1 MYINWSNLPGL
12 IMASSRIYGLLV
24 APIKNIF
31 FLAPTPS
38 IYVRSWLI
46 TLSPAPPASPCDDP
60 LATAIESNSSKNSTH
75 GAAALALSNTSLT
88 LA

>member
-1 MYINWSNLPGL
+1 M
-12 IMASSRIYGLLV
+12 
-24 APIKNIF
+24 F

-46 TLSPAPPASPCDDP
+46 TRSPAPPASPIEPP
-60 LATAIESNSSKNSTH
+60 LDTAIESNSSKNNTQ
-75 GAAALALSNTSLT
+75 GEADLALSNTSLT